1 MFLGKTACKLDAK
14 GRLIVYSKFR
24 EQINEQSLIISRI
37 HDDHLILLL
46 ESELSS
52 EIEKIEAEDRPRKE
66 KEDILR
72 YLCGNSEYVN
82 MDSQGRITIPKIFIE
97 HAQLSNKVVQVGKEN
112 KIEIWDETRWSESQ
126 NGNVGIKI

>member
-24 EQINEQSLIISRI
+24 EQINEQSLIVSRI

-52 EIEKIEAEDRPRKE
+52 VIEKIEAEDRPRKE

-72 YLCGNSEYVN
+72 FLCGNSEYVN

-97 HAQLSNKVVQVGKEN
+97 HAQLSNNVVQVGKEN

-126 NGNVGIKI
+126 NGNIGIKI